1 MKKIIKFLVKVCWVI
16 LGILF
21 FPVFVFGWILHKIA
35 ILLQALALGFMLDF
49 RFAYRTLKQLFY

>member
-21 FPVFVFGWILHKIA
+21 FPVFVFGWLLHKVA
-35 ILLQALALGFMLDF
+35 ILLQALGLGFMLDF
-49 RFAYRTLKQLFY
+49 KYAYKTLKSIIY